1 MFTLQRSKYLLHHIF
16 ILCIMLISADNT
28 HIYFGSAGAEAGA
41 PTAVANS
48 MLAVASLT
56 LTHVR
61 VLDCGRAPSVLCAM
75 QMTPGACTE

>member
-1 MFTLQRSKYLLHHIF
+1 
-16 ILCIMLISADNT
+16 MLISADNT
-28 HIYFGSAGAEAGA
+28 HNYFESAGAEAGA
-41 PTAVANS
+41 PTALANS

-61 VLDCGRAPSVLCAM
+61 VLSVLDCGRAPSVLCAM